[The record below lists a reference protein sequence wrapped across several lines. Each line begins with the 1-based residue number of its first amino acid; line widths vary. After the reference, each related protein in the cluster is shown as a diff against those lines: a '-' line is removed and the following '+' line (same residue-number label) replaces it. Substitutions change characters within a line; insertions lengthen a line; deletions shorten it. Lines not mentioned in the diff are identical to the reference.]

1 MHNEE
6 ASGSDDDMEEDPL
19 AEAII
24 AAEVDPDVR
33 NELRAAVNPAAK
45 READIM
51 AEVARRRAQ
60 QGADETKRKS
70 DEIFDHFDQDR
81 DGYLN
86 FPELRALGLATGGE
100 LVKSAYDAVCQEIG
114 ANPAKGITKPL
125 LLTMYTDAGLGDA
138 HRDYNLIFRR

>member
-1 MHNEE
+1 MDGSREDRMHNEE

-70 DEIFDHFDQDR
+70 DEIFEHFDQDK

-100 LVKSAYDAVCQEIG
+100 LAAPTV
-114 ANPAKGITKPL
+114 NPANIKLACQVAASEGHDLHFIDVAEAFLNKCW
-125 LLTMYTDAGLGDA
+125 
-138 HRDYNLIFRR
+138 